1 MYEYRSV
8 SHLSG
13 ILQMLQ
19 GNAASEAELTSV
31 GQLDV
36 AMQFQQAAG
45 RTDALMQMCSYER
58 RTELGNHA
66 EAAEACRGLKHDKK
80 GENYRY

>member
-1 MYEYRSV
+1 
-8 SHLSG
+8 
-13 ILQMLQ
+13 MLQ

-45 RTDALMQMCSYER
+45 RT
-58 RTELGNHA
+58 
-66 EAAEACRGLKHDKK
+66 EACRGLKHDKK

>member
-1 MYEYRSV
+1 MSTGVYLTYQESFRCSREMP
-8 SHLSG
+8 L
-13 ILQMLQ
+13 L
-19 GNAASEAELTSV
+19 EAELTSV